1 MLREV
6 KFFMEGFEI
15 TKEYAMELL
24 KKYADESCIEYEDA
38 VNEISVDGDVL
49 LKDGYLSMVTEM
61 DGCAE
66 EYISAIFGV

>member
-15 TKEYAMELL
+15 TQEYAIELL
-24 KKYADESCIEYEDA
+24 KKYADECGMEYEDA

-66 EYISAIFGV
+66 EYMNEIFGV